1 LEVVVVN
8 VRRRTR
14 WQVRRRQQQRQTYQP
29 RRYLLTRNEAAF
41 FRVLV
46 SLVGGRY
53 QISCKVRL
61 ADIVTCSDRDWNR
74 GPGNRISQKHLDFVL
89 SCPTSSRIVAAIEL
103 DDLSHRRPERRER
116 DLFLDRLCSRMAVP
130 LIRIPA
136 CWEYDRDRVSSHFDR
151 AGIPCR

>member
-1 LEVVVVN
+1 MI
-8 VRRRTR
+8 VRKRARR
-14 WQVRRRQQQRQTYQP
+14 QPRRRQQQRQTYQP

-46 SLVGGRY
+46 SLVGNRY

-74 GPGNRISQKHLDFVL
+74 GHGNRIAQKHLDFVL

-103 DDLSHRRPERRER
+103 DDRSHRNPARQER
-116 DLFLDRLCSRMAVP
+116 DLFLNRLCSRMAIP
-130 LIRIPA
+130 LLRVPA
-136 CWEYDRDRVSSHFDR
+136 CWEYDRDRVATHFDR
-151 AGIPCR
+151 AGIPYR

>member
-1 LEVVVVN
+1 MCESERAGSLG
-8 VRRRTR
+8 
-14 WQVRRRQQQRQTYQP
+14 RRQQQRQTYRP

-74 GPGNRISQKHLDFVL
+74 GHGNRIAQKHLDFVL

-103 DDLSHRRPERRER
+103 DDRSHRKPERRER
-116 DLFLDRLCSRMAVP
+116 DLFLESP
-130 LIRIPA
+130 LLANGRSA
-136 CWEYDRDRVSSHFDR
+136 
-151 AGIPCR
+151 